1 MPTSLRPVFGLAAD
15 ADRDALHSEAEARAA
30 LAGYAAREGLAL
42 GGGRL
47 RLDRLLASALY
58 NKLEAEKEGAEVAE
72 ADAAARLLGKLT
84 QFQRIVRQT
93 AQARAARRRSLSEL
107 R

>member
-1 MPTSLRPVFGLAAD
+1 MPASLRPVWGRAAD

-58 NKLEAEKEGAEVAE
+58 NKLEPEKEGAQVAE

-93 AQARAARRRSLSEL
+93 AQARGCLAVASL
-107 R
+107 